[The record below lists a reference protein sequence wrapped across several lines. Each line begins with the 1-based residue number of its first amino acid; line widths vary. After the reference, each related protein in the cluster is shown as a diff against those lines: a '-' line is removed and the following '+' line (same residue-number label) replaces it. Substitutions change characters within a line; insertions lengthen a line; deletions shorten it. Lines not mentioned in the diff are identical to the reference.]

1 MHHLLLLSP
10 KVKDPVKIDHFRPI
24 SLVGALY
31 KIISKVLS
39 CRMKVVMHLVIDN
52 VQSAFMEDRGML
64 DSVLMA
70 NEVIEEVRRSR
81 KSGVCLKVDFEKA

>member
-1 MHHLLLLSP
+1 
-10 KVKDPVKIDHFRPI
+10 
-24 SLVGALY
+24 
-31 KIISKVLS
+31 
-39 CRMKVVMHLVIDN
+39 MKVVMHLVIDN